1 MSQAAGVRCWLRLF
15 FLSLVAG
22 APRAQA
28 QSPPVE
34 EAVRFEYTA
43 PAECPDAAVFTARVR
58 ERTAHGRPA
67 EPQELAHNFDVR
79 INADAAGFVGSVAF
93 LDDAGT
99 SVSRRVHGEQCDAV
113 VTSLALITA
122 LALDASLRASA
133 SPAPS
138 AEPQAPA
145 VVEPASPATPPP
157 APAAAPPP
165 AFPKPAR
172 PFPMRGRFGVEGGY
186 DTLLEAYGIGLLAQL
201 DWPSGL
207 ALRLVGHH
215 SYSERTV
222 DEGRR
227 AGLRLM
233 GVESSFC
240 PARFGRDIAFYPC
253 AALDLGLLTAEGL
266 QGDQLVSGSSATTFW
281 AALGPAL
288 RLAWEPDGPSW
299 LELQA
304 QLEFPLAGH
313 EFVFEQP
320 PASVFEVNPVTSV
333 SFGVGVATGLRF

>member
-1 MSQAAGVRCWLRLF
+1 MSQAAGVRCWLRFF
-15 FLSLVAG
+15 FLSLIAG
-22 APRAQA
+22 APRAEA
-28 QSPPVE
+28 QSPLVE

-43 PAECPDAAVFTARVR
+43 PAECPDAAAFTARVR
-58 ERTAHGRPA
+58 ERTARGRPA
-67 EPQELAHNFDVR
+67 EAQELAHTFDVR
-79 INADAAGFVGSVAF
+79 ISADPAGFDGSVAF

-99 SVSRRVHGEQCDAV
+99 SVSRRVHGEQCDAL

-122 LALDASLRASA
+122 LALDASLRASVA
-133 SPAPS
+133 PEPS
-138 AEPQAPA
+138 AEPEAPPA
-145 VVEPASPATPPP
+145 VEPAPP
-157 APAAAPPP
+157 APPPPPPVAPPPP
-165 AFPKPAR
+165 AFRKPAR
-172 PFPMRGRFGVEGGY
+172 PHPMRGRFGVEGGY
-186 DTLLEAYGIGLLAQL
+186 DTLIEAYGIGLLAQL

-207 ALRLVGHH
+207 ALRLVGHS

-281 AALGPAL
+281 AAIGPAL

-304 QLEFPLAGH
+304 QLEFPLVGH

-320 PASVFEVNPVTSV
+320 PATVFEVNPVTSV